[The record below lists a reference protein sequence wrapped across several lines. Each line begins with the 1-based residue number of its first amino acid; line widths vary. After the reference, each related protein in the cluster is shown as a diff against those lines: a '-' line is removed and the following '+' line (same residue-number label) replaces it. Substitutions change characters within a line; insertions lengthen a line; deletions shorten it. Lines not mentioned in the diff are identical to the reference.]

1 MALLAGEVAEDQRPA
16 ALVRQGRAAPRQM
29 HLPPGAQRDEHGQE
43 LASGVGQDVRLPRS
57 LALVLVRLGGED
69 AGRDE
74 LAQPAGDDGLREAGA
89 PDEVVE
95 TAGPVGRLA
104 QQEDRRLVRLGEVPP
119 LLVGAAVGLVSGY
132 FGGVVDS
139 LFMRLYDLF
148 VAFPFFVLVLA
159 IVGVLGPGLVN
170 FVIALALVGWVS
182 YARLVRAEVL
192 TIRESEYV
200 QAAQCLGYPPAVIVT
215 RHVLP
220 NAVGPVI
227 AYAVSDAVL
236 VMLAGASFG
245 FLGMGAQPPNA
256 EWGVMIAD
264 GQSFIDQAWWICF
277 FPGAAAIT
285 LGLGLAFLGDALAQL
300 RRPVRA

>member
-1 MALLAGEVAEDQRPA
+1 MANAVPVSPPAARMRLTVSMAVAIAILAGWFLVA
-16 ALVRQGRAAPRQM
+16 VAAPIIAPYDPDAVDILNM
-29 HLPPGAQRDEHGQE
+29 LAPPSAEHWFGTDQ
-43 LASGVGQDVRLPRS
+43 V
-57 LALVLVRLGGED
+57 
-69 AGRDE
+69 GRDVFSRV
-74 LAQPAGDDGLREAGA
+74 LFAARIDVFLCVIGVL
-89 PDEVVE
+89 
-95 TAGPVGRLA
+95 
-104 QQEDRRLVRLGEVPP
+104 PP
-119 LLVGAAVGLVSGY
+119 LLVGTAVGLVSGY

-200 QAAQCLGYPPAVIVT
+200 QAAQCLDYPPAVIVT

-264 GQSFIDQAWWICF
+264 GQAFVQQAWWICL
-277 FPGAAAIT
+277 FPGLAIVS
-285 LGLGLAFLGDALAQL
+285 LGLGFAFLGDGLGRMQ
-300 RRPVRA
+300 RRQATA